1 MYQALIIFHVLFALG
16 IVGLV
21 MMQQGRGADAG
32 AAFGGGASGTVFGA
46 QGAASFLTRATA
58 VLAVLFFSSSLLLAI
73 MASSTPEESVDLMDT
88 PDQIERRDGDLPPVI
103 EESITVDE
111 SSELPQEIPAAK
123 TEERVQE
130 EPVDRDPASPPAG
143 VPGDNQ
149 NPTEQ
154 MIQEER
160 VDEAVETIVP
170 PAAVDQPANGSA
182 EGGENQ

>member
-1 MYQALIIFHVLFALG
+1 MYQALMIFHVLFALG

-58 VLAVLFFSSSLLLAI
+58 VLALLFFGSSLLLAI
-73 MASSTPEESVDLMDT
+73 MAGSSPQEAVDLMDT
-88 PDQIERRDGDLPPVI
+88 PAEIDRRDGDLPPVI
-103 EESITVDE
+103 EESVTVDE

-123 TEERVQE
+123 TEERIQE
-130 EPVDRDPASPPAG
+130 EPVDIDPALPPA

-149 NPTEQ
+149 NTTEQ
-154 MIQEER
+154 IIREEQ
-160 VDEAVETIVP
+160 VDESVEIIVP
-170 PAAVDQPANGSA
+170 PASVDQPANGSA